1 MKSWLSLLFV
11 LIVPLWS
18 TASKA
23 TEVPYARAAET
34 IIAESRAKGCL
45 LPDSTLAEL
54 LCRQTLRLG
63 VRTNYRLFSEAA
75 GKEFKGFEIDLAN
88 VIAKRLGVRAEFVG
102 VTASDRIEKLLDRHV
117 DVVLATMAHTVT
129 RDAIIHFIR
138 PHYYSS
144 PTTVVGAKGANI
156 RDWEDLSGKAVCVPL
171 GNFSNIVFSA
181 NRVRLLIYD
190 RPDRMIDA
198 LRLGACGM
206 IAHDRSLLQPNVFG
220 ATAPKELSDRF
231 EEKLSFNE
239 VPWGIGVRK
248 EAKDDLGAV
257 LSLIMADLHQSGD
270 LQKLAREH
278 HLDIDFL
285 SAKKVLLSQPTCLI
299 NHRIAEKCLGTPAE
313 LSDTPTAIAPSVN
326 VFEKWL
332 NTHTGLSLKFPML
345 VGQSAARLFVVG
357 IIASLLIVVG
367 SIMAT
372 IGFAFLFFQLLRSR
386 LLVIRMVTNIMVQ
399 FFQNSPIILLLVLGY
414 LVITFI
420 TTYEPILA
428 VLVSILVIG
437 LNNGAN
443 GGSAMNETGMVSE
456 PESTVLMIAKNT
468 SIQLRAAVIN
478 AAKASPVAA
487 FIGAPELLAVLTDIT
502 SFSGERVTTYLILS
516 IFYLVLV
523 QTVVI
528 VSLRLTDRLK
538 RNG

>member
-1 MKSWLSLLFV
+1 MRFWLLLTLF
-11 LIVPLWS
+11 LMLHPWPS
-18 TASKA
+18 QTFAS
-23 TEVPYARAAET
+23 EVPYAQAAQTMISET
-34 IIAESRAKGCL
+34 RAKSCVR
-45 LPDSTLAEL
+45 PESTLAEV

-88 VIAKRLGVRAEFVG
+88 LIVKRLGVRAEFVG
-102 VTASDRIEKLLDRHV
+102 VTASDRIEKLLDRQI
-117 DVVLATMAHTVT
+117 DVILATMAHTIA

-144 PTTVVGAKGANI
+144 PTTIVGPKGANI
-156 RDWEDLSGKAVCVPL
+156 RGWEDLSGKAVCVPL
-171 GNFSNIVFSA
+171 GNFSNIVFSQH
-181 NRVRLLIYD
+181 RVRPLIYD

-206 IAHDRSLLQPNVFG
+206 IAHDRSLLQSNVFG
-220 ATAPKELSDRF
+220 VTAPKELSDRF

-278 HLDIDFL
+278 DLDIDFL

-313 LSDTPTAIAPSVN
+313 LSDTPTAIAPYVN

-345 VGQSAARLFVVG
+345 VGQSAARLFVIG

-372 IGFAFLFFQLLRSR
+372 IGFAFLFFHLLRSR
-386 LLVIRMVTNIMVQ
+386 LLAVRMVANIMVQ

-414 LVITFI
+414 LVITFV
-420 TTYEPILA
+420 TAYEPILA

-523 QTVVI
+523 QTVMI